1 VGGPTTAAAMASSK
15 RWKSLIVPSML
26 VGVLGYTVA
35 TFLGIAFGRAV
46 LVHM

>member
-1 VGGPTTAAAMASSK
+1 
-15 RWKSLIVPSML
+15 ML

-46 LVHM
+46 LVRM